1 MELFYQIHEV
11 NAALTA
17 NNISLF
23 QVLITLAIVYTV
35 AVYNVGV
42 KLTTLQT
49 ALMNTTYILIYCH
62 IVIGHLS
69 LKKFFIESS
78 LLAEVLFSEDSDVA
92 IGNFTPATDYSGVV
106 YGVLFSATVDAAIL
120 LLTLAFGWSIRH
132 GHRRI
137 AAPHLQS
144 DNGEE
149 EEQ

>member
-1 MELFYQIHEV
+1 MCIRD
-11 NAALTA
+11 
-17 NNISLF
+17 S
-23 QVLITLAIVYTV
+23 VYTV

-42 KLTTLQT
+42 KLTTIQT
-49 ALMNTTYILIYCH
+49 ALMNTTYILLYCH

-69 LKKFFIESS
+69 VKKFFVESS
-78 LLAEVLFSEDSDVA
+78 LLVEELLLEGLYTTPENVTPLSQSSDYP
-92 IGNFTPATDYSGVV
+92 GLV

-137 AAPHLQS
+137 AAPHVQS

-149 EEQ
+149 EGQ